1 MRGYYKRPDL
11 TEKVMTVDGW
21 FDTGDLGMMT
31 IHDEIVIKG
40 RKKDTIVLRGGE
52 NVEPV
57 PIELKLAESRYVKT
71 AVVVGQDQRYLGA
84 LILVDEEEV
93 KNYAAENGIQ
103 YESYETLLESEEIQK
118 LYDSEINNLINP
130 KTGFKMFE
138 RVNKFSLITKPFEVG
153 VELSAKQEIMRYR
166 LTEIYKQQIEVMFK
180 DEE

>member
-1 MRGYYKRPDL
+1 
-11 TEKVMTVDGW
+11 MTVDGW